1 MSENHSNLVT
11 RVWNYAH
18 VLRRQGIPF
27 GDYIEQITYLLFLKM
42 DEEREE
48 MLGEGSSIPDIYRW
62 HCLKGLDGDDLET
75 RYRHALEELG
85 KQKGLI
91 GQIFNGAQNKVSDAA
106 KLKRLVSL
114 IDGQE
119 WLPLGVDVKG
129 VIYEGLL
136 ERNAQEVKS
145 GAGQYFTPRPL
156 IQATVD
162 VMRPQIGMTICD
174 PACGT
179 GGFLLAAFDYMRRQS
194 DDKALQKKLKT
205 GTFTGYDIV
214 PDVVRLAAMNMYL
227 HGIGE
232 NESPIVELDVLATDP
247 GNRWDMVLT
256 NPPFGRQGAFA
267 ITDGEG
273 KITRERDSYE
283 RDDFIA
289 STSNNQLNFLQ
300 HIMTIL
306 GRHGRAAVVLP
317 DNVLFEAGAGEKIR
331 RRLLERFDLHTMLRL
346 PTGIFYSQGVK
357 ANVLFFDKKLP
368 GGEDKS
374 LAGAEPATTTLW
386 IYDFRTNQRFTLK
399 QNPLKREQLD
409 DFVACFRA
417 GERQNREETERFR
430 PFAYGELIKRDR
442 LNLDIFWLKDESL
455 EDTSNLPPPE
465 IIAAEIVENLEAALK
480 QFREVALALGSEDVA
495 LRSEQ
500 TSLESD

>member
-1 MSENHSNLVT
+1 VTQLADNSSNLVS

-18 VLRRQGIPF
+18 VLRRQGVPF

-48 MLGEGSSIPDIYRW
+48 MLGEASGIPDVYRW
-62 HCLKGLDGDDLET
+62 HCLRGLDGDDLET
-75 RYRHALEELG
+75 RYRHALEDLG
-85 KQKGLI
+85 RQKGLI
-91 GQIFNGAQNKVSDAA
+91 GQIFKGAQNKVSDPA

-129 VIYEGLL
+129 AIYEGLL

-156 IQATVD
+156 IQAMVD
-162 VMRPQIGMTICD
+162 VMQPQIGMTICD

-194 DDKALQKKLKT
+194 DDKALQKKLRT
-205 GTFTGYDIV
+205 ETFAGYDIV

-232 NESPIVELDVLATDP
+232 TESPIVELDVLATDP
-247 GNRWDMVLT
+247 GKRWDIVLT

-267 ITDGEG
+267 ITDEEG

-306 GRHGRAAVVLP
+306 GPHGRAAVVLP

-368 GGEDKS
+368 GGEPWTK
-374 LAGAEPATTTLW
+374 ALW

-399 QNPLKREQLD
+399 QNPLKREHLD

-417 GERQNREETERFR
+417 GERQKREESKCFR
-430 PFAYGELIKRDR
+430 PFAYGELVKRDR

-455 EDTSNLPPPE
+455 EDTSNLPPPDV
-465 IIAAEIVENLEAALK
+465 IAAEIVENLEAALK
-480 QFREVALALGSEDVA
+480 QFREVAAALGSEVA
-495 LRSEQ
+495 SEV
-500 TSLESD
+500 E

>member
-1 MSENHSNLVT
+1 MNDAALVT

-18 VLRRQGIPF
+18 VLRRQGVPF

-48 MLGEGSSIPDIYRW
+48 LLGEPSAIPDRYRW
-62 HCLKGLDGDDLET
+62 HCLKALDGDELES
-75 RYRHALEELG
+75 RYRHALEALA
-85 KQKGLI
+85 KSKGLI
-91 GQIFNGAQNKVSDAA
+91 GLVFKGAQNKISDPA

-119 WLPLGVDVKG
+119 WLGLGVDVKG
-129 VIYEGLL
+129 AIYEGLL

-156 IQATVD
+156 IQAMVEVTQP
-162 VMRPQIGMTICD
+162 RIGESVCD

-179 GGFLLAAFDYMRRQS
+179 GGFLLAAFDAMRTQT
-194 DDKALQKKLKT
+194 DDRALQRKLRT
-205 GTFTGYDIV
+205 GTFTGFDIV

-232 NESPIVELDVLATDP
+232 TESPVHEQDALAKDP
-247 GNRWDMVLT
+247 GARWDVVLT

-267 ITDGEG
+267 LLGEEG
-273 KITRERDSYE
+273 RITRERDSYE

-306 GRHGRAAVVLP
+306 KPDGRAAVVLP

-331 RRLLERFDLHTMLRL
+331 RRLIERFDLHTMLRL

-357 ANVLFFDKKLP
+357 ANVLFFAKKLP
-368 GGEDKS
+368 GGEPWTK
-374 LAGAEPATTTLW
+374 TLW

-399 QNPLKREQLD
+399 QNPLQRADLD
-409 DFVACFRA
+409 DFVACYRA
-417 GERQNREETERFR
+417 GSRGARAESERFR
-430 PFAYGELIKRDR
+430 PFAYEELVKRDR

-455 EDTSNLPPPE
+455 EDTANLPPPDV
-465 IIAAEIVENLEAALK
+465 IAAEIVENLEAALA
-480 QFREVALALGSEDVA
+480 QFRQVAAALGDEDP
-495 LRSEQ
+495 LLS
-500 TSLESD
+500 S